1 MYLFDKMYLMKKNF
15 NYIVWLFSIVF
26 LFHSCGDAAK
36 KVASNKNRL
45 STYLVK
51 NNQTISNK
59 KMTLTQPI
67 AEILESEYDFGDI
80 NQGEKATHNYKI
92 KNIGNADLLIS
103 SAKGSCGCTV
113 PEWPKDPIKPGDQ
126 ANIKVTFDS
135 KGKTGKQSKRVT
147 LMTNAIPNV
156 KILTIKGNILT
167 DKK

>member
-1 MYLFDKMYLMKKNF
+1 MKKKI
-15 NYIVWLFSIVF
+15 NYMVCLFFSLF
-26 LFHSCGDAAK
+26 LFFSCGDANK
-36 KVASNKNRL
+36 KDDTNRNRL
-45 STYLVK
+45 SADLVK

-59 KMTLTQPI
+59 KIILTQPI
-67 AEILESEYDFGDI
+67 IEILAPEYDFGDI
-80 NQGEKATHNYKI
+80 IQGEKATHNYKI

-113 PEWPKDPIKPGDQ
+113 PEWPKNPIKPGNQ

-156 KILTIKGNILT
+156 KILTIKGNILA
-167 DKK
+167 DNK